1 MPNGVT
7 IIGPIYLN
15 VSLVNGVVEV
25 PITTNYKVYTA
36 LINQEGTNDPIVTV
50 LENTL
55 GVTIIW
61 TRLIQGVYQGILSS
75 PIMTIGKTF
84 FSTNGSS
91 IGATLACVNYGTLQ
105 GDIQIDR
112 VQINHTSISS
122 GSIPLAKVDNLIN
135 LPIEIRVYN

>member
-25 PITTNYKVYTA
+25 PITNYKVYTA